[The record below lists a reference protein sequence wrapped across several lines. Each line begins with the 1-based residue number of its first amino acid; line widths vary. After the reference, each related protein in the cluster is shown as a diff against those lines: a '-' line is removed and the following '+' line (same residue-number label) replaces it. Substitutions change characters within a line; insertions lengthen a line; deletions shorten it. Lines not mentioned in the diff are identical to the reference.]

1 MPAIIW
7 MLELAVGFVACQ
19 FSLTEA
25 LTPELVLSAI
35 RRLSESHQAALLR
48 KLEDGEISRWGTRVC
63 RFKSYCGPLLN
74 CLTVVLHILVL
85 VTAARR
91 TVLMPGIDVI
101 SKGHI
106 NACKAE

>member
-48 KLEDGEISRWGTRVC
+48 KLEDGEISR
-63 RFKSYCGPLLN
+63 
-74 CLTVVLHILVL
+74 
-85 VTAARR
+85 
-91 TVLMPGIDVI
+91 
-101 SKGHI
+101 
-106 NACKAE
+106 